1 APAACPRARRREG
14 RAAGQPPRR
23 RSSGGRRLIRE
34 EREQAAERVPELAA
48 LDDEVELAVLE
59 EELGTLEAVGQRL
72 ADRLGDHAWAGEAD
86 ERARPSPCCRRDTRT
101 RRRPPRPKSRPPG
114 RRR

>member
-1 APAACPRARRREG
+1 RRDGQARPVALRYARAPAACPRARRREG

-72 ADRLGDHAWAGEAD
+72 ADRLEIGRASCR
-86 ERARPSPCCRRDTRT
+86 ERVEGWEV
-101 RRRPPRPKSRPPG
+101 G
-114 RRR
+114 R